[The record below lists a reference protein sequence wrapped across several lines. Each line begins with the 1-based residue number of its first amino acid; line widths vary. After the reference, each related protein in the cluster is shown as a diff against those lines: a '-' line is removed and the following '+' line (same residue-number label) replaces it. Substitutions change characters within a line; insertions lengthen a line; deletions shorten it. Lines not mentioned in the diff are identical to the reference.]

1 MALSI
6 YRKIFAYAVTF
17 YYCEN
22 QIIEKI
28 TTDCITSDNEELEL
42 LENYL

>member
-1 MALSI
+1 MAISI

-17 YYCEN
+17 YYCDN
-22 QIIEKI
+22 KIIEKI
-28 TTDCITSDNEELEL
+28 TTDSIISDNEELEL